1 MTTRFPG
8 RLYAFL
14 LIVAVAHPPAQAAK
28 YAGEFLRLGMGARAW
43 GLGGAYSAIGAD
55 ATAVYWNP
63 ANLADLRSRDLMLMH
78 SETFGALLNYD
89 AAALALPAPG
99 YGTDLGVGFALF
111 RLGGDIQRTRLAN
124 PNLPISDSNRV
135 VTDGESAGASDWAA
149 YAGLG
154 KRLNARLAVGAAL
167 KLIYRD
173 LVDVT
178 AVGFGLD
185 VGARY
190 TPHPWWSGA
199 LTVYDL
205 TTTLLAYDNG
215 TKESVNPSMALGL
228 ALHPRWE
235 RVAVTLSTDG
245 LFQFEGR
252 QLGAQFHQGKVSLDL
267 RWGAEVLY
275 FDRLAVR
282 GGLDKENPTLGVGI
296 RFRRFSVDG
305 AWRSDD
311 LLDDSYRF
319 SLSHNW

>member
-1 MTTRFPG
+1 MNRTFR
-8 RLYAFL
+8 RLAFAL
-14 LIVAVAHPPAQAAK
+14 AIAAALYSPAGAAK
-28 YAGEFLRLGMGARAW
+28 YAGEFLRLGMGGRAW
-43 GLGGAYSAIGAD
+43 GLGGAYSAIGTD
-55 ATAVYWNP
+55 ATAAYWNP
-63 ANLADLRSRDLMLMH
+63 ANLADLAGRDLMLMH

-89 AAALALPAPG
+89 AAAVALPAPR

-135 VTDGESAGASDWAA
+135 VRDGEAAGASDWAA

-154 KRLNARLAVGAAL
+154 KRLNSHLAVGAAL

-173 LVDVT
+173 LLDVT
-178 AVGFGLD
+178 AIGFGLD

-190 TPHPWWSGA
+190 TPHRWWTGA
-199 LTVYDL
+199 VTVYDL

-215 TKESVNPSMALGL
+215 TKESVNPSVALG
-228 ALHPRWE
+228 AAFHPRWE
-235 RVAVTLSTDG
+235 RVEIALLTDG
-245 LFQFEGR
+245 LVQFEGR
-252 QLGAQFHQGKVSLDL
+252 EQGAQFYSGKISVDL
-267 RWGAEVLY
+267 RWGIEVLY
-275 FDRLAVR
+275 RQRLAFR
-282 GGLDKENPTLGVGI
+282 GGMDTDHPTLGVGI

-305 AWRSDD
+305 AWKSDD

>member
-1 MTTRFPG
+1 MTRFLG
-8 RLYAFL
+8 SLSACL
-14 LIVAVAHPPAQAAK
+14 LLVATSAAPAHAAK

-43 GLGGAYSAIGAD
+43 GLGGAYSAVGTD

-63 ANLADLRSRDLMLMH
+63 ANLADLSGRDLMLMH

-89 AAALALPAPG
+89 AAAFALPAPR
-99 YGTDLGVGFALF
+99 YGTDFGVGFALF

-124 PNLPISDSNRV
+124 PSLPISDSNRV
-135 VTDGESAGASDWAA
+135 VRDGDAVGASDWAA

-154 KRLNARLAVGAAL
+154 KRLNSRVAVGASL

-199 LTVYDL
+199 VTVYDL

-215 TKESVNPSMALGL
+215 TKESVNPSMVLG
-228 ALHPRWE
+228 AAFHPRWE
-235 RVAVTLSTDG
+235 RVDVSLVTDG
-245 LFQFEGR
+245 LVQFEGR
-252 QLGAQFHQGKVSLDL
+252 QLGAQFHQGKISLDL
-267 RWGAEVLY
+267 RWGVEVRY
-275 FDRLAVR
+275 RNRLALR
-282 GGLDKENPTLGVGI
+282 GGMDAENPTLGVGV

-305 AWRSDD
+305 AWKSDD